1 MLAGIPALPYSVKRL
16 LDFDFGWVLI
26 TFLVL
31 VCSLTVHEMAHAWTA
46 DRLGDPTARR
56 LGRVS
61 LNPIVH
67 IDLVGTVVLPIVAF
81 VSGLPIIGW
90 AKPVPVNPRALRD
103 PRRDFML
110 IAAAGPVSNV
120 VMAILAAAALRGLTM
135 TAPESTRG
143 MLATGLL
150 LATHLN
156 VLLALFNLVPVPPLD
171 GGNVLGG
178 LLPPRLGDRYDAIV
192 RPYGFLALYA
202 LLLTGALD
210 VVVFGPAI
218 SLTRVLIP

>member
-1 MLAGIPALPYSVKRL
+1 MPYSGKRL
-16 LDFDFGWVLI
+16 REFDFGWLLI
-26 TFLVL
+26 SFLVL
-31 VCSLTVHEMAHAWTA
+31 VGSLTVHEMAHAWTA

-67 IDLVGTVVLPIVAF
+67 VDPLGTLLLPLVAF

-103 PRRDFML
+103 PRRDFVV
-110 IAAAGPVSNV
+110 IAAAGPLSNLGLAV
-120 VMAILAAAALRGLTM
+120 VAAVALRGWVAGTPQTFSGTLGAGLT
-135 TAPESTRG
+135 
-143 MLATGLL
+143 LAI
-150 LATHLN
+150 HLN

-178 LLPPRLGDRYDAIV
+178 LLPPRLGGRFDAIV
-192 RPYGFLALYA
+192 RPYGVLVLYA
-202 LLLTGALD
+202 LLVTGALNF
-210 VVVFGPAI
+210 VVFGPALV
-218 SLTRVLIP
+218 LTRVLLP